1 MGPVDLPPG
10 LLEFQL
16 TLRPPAGMS
25 AVEVLKD
32 ADAYSNQDPPATG
45 PVHIGVPMREAG
57 GWRLGADVHV
67 PAVAAAVLA
76 MGTAGAVAGVRAAL
90 LFYGIF
96 DFHRALPALSA
107 LIGGPGAESQTHL
120 EPADVDARRDDPALS
135 PEVRC
140 AHFPPTL
147 LLVGGR
153 DPLLPESVAMAK
165 RLSEHGVAH
174 ELAVV
179 PGAPHGF
186 CSCRPIR
193 RTPRSSR
200 RSTTSCTSAA

>member
-1 MGPVDLPPG
+1 MGPIDLPPG

-32 ADAYSNQDPPATG
+32 ADAYSNQDPPAT
-45 PVHIGVPMREAG
+45 
-57 GWRLGADVHV
+57 
-67 PAVAAAVLA
+67 
-76 MGTAGAVAGVRAAL
+76 
-90 LFYGIF
+90 
-96 DFHRALPALSA
+96 
-107 LIGGPGAESQTHL
+107 
-120 EPADVDARRDDPALS
+120 LS

-153 DPLLPESVAMAK
+153 DPRLPESVAMAK